1 MMADET
7 NPPHHTP
14 ARDRYEEA
22 AHVLPRWVN
31 FIIENWLLTFLL
43 LAEAYLLGTLMTL
56 GWVKDIESPGQWG
69 WYHTIGVVLF
79 FAAGATAAGVALR
92 CSVASVGAFK
102 RREWGFACFN
112 FLGLVVFSGVEIW
125 ASLSERSANLLPSP
139 ADTAVLDAL
148 HLHGAPISPTV
159 VMVAVLLPF
168 ASIYY
173 GFSQQGRVHETE
185 ADLAERQRK
194 LAADLEEKRMR
205 AEANAE
211 IRAAQAR
218 GVRKLA
224 QALRQDGTTPRQ
236 ADNAGED
243 VPLLPL
249 ANGHGPKS
257 S

>member
-1 MMADET
+1 MADET
-7 NPPHHTP
+7 NTKTKTP

-69 WYHTIGVVLF
+69 WYHAIGVALF

-102 RREWGFACFN
+102 RHEWGFALFN
-112 FLGLVVFSGVEIW
+112 LLGLLVFSGVEIW
-125 ASLSERSANLLPSP
+125 ASLSERSANLRPTP
-139 ADTAVLDAL
+139 ADVAVLDAL

-185 ADLAERQRK
+185 ADLAEKKRK
-194 LAADLEEKRMR
+194 LAAQLDEKRMR
-205 AEANAE
+205 AEANAT
-211 IRAAQAR
+211 IRATQVQGLR
-218 GVRKLA
+218 QMA
-224 QALRQDGTTPRQ
+224 QALRQGGQ
-236 ADNAGED
+236 ADQTTATED
-243 VPLLPL
+243 LPQLPL
-249 ANGHGPKS
+249 AGNGHAPRS